1 MAGGAGRRRTA
12 GDEGTA
18 SGGGARCGG
27 ADGEGRDWAGV
38 VNRMNTWAG
47 KTLGLVG
54 NGTLQRNTS
63 NKQLMGQDYPRFGP
77 FLPLKVHKKLA
88 PNSRVRS
95 SRVPLSVSPL
105 TRSLARSRLGS
116 PVSARPLPSS
126 LAVAAS
132 RLGADA
138 PPPGTPLRALGV
150 PCSNTSPH
158 TPIAVRPP
166 AAAPC

>member
-1 MAGGAGRRRTA
+1 MVIAA
-12 GDEGTA
+12 
-18 SGGGARCGG
+18 
-27 ADGEGRDWAGV
+27 
-38 VNRMNTWAG
+38 
-47 KTLGLVG
+47 
-54 NGTLQRNTS
+54 
-63 NKQLMGQDYPRFGP
+63 PP
-77 FLPLKVHKKLA
+77 PPLPL
-88 PNSRVRS
+88 PTRTRT
-95 SRVPLSVSPL
+95 RSVSPL
-105 TRSLARSRLGS
+105 TRSFARSRLGS
-116 PVSARPLPSS
+116 PVFARPLPSS